1 MTLSRFLADRT
12 PSWDALEALL
22 RRAGS
27 RPERLGTDG
36 VLELGAAYRAAAA
49 DLAHARRAYPG
60 DPVVQRLELLVRR
73 ARSLVYA
80 RSGARGSLRA
90 FYARDYWRL
99 TRSLGRWIGLAAL
112 ALFGTALVVGIWAAL
127 DPSVAASLVPGDFID
142 GAAPPVGDRGLASSE
157 SAAFSSQLFTNNI
170 RVTLM
175 AFVAGLL
182 CVIPGVVI
190 VAYNGAILGAVMGV
204 AAANG
209 NLGTVLHL
217 IVAHG
222 VLELTC
228 IVVAAGAGMAVGWVI
243 VDPGDRPRRVAVRE
257 VARPTILVVLGT
269 APFLVLC
276 GFVEGFVSPAGW
288 SWVAV
293 TALGLGIGGGY
304 WALVVRLGRPARAR
318 GAGGVAVDG
327 AVVEPTLPAARPV
340 GVG

>member
-12 PSWDALEALL
+12 PSWDALEGLL

-36 VLELGAAYRAAAA
+36 VLQLGAAYRAAAA

-60 DPVVQRLELLVRR
+60 DPVVGRLELLVRR

-80 RSGARGSLRA
+80 RSGARGSARDFLT
-90 FYARDYWRL
+90 RDYWVLVRA
-99 TRSLGRWIGLAAL
+99 LGRWIGVASL
-112 ALFGTALVVGIWAAL
+112 ALLGTALVVGVWAAL
-127 DPSVAASLVPGDFID
+127 DPAVAASLVPGDFID
-142 GAAPPVGDRGLASSE
+142 GAAPPTTGDRGLASSE

-170 RVTLM
+170 RVTFM

-182 CVIPGVVI
+182 CVVPGVLI

-209 NLGTVLHL
+209 NLDDVLHL

-228 IVVAAGAGMAVGWVI
+228 IVVAAGAGMAVGWVV
-243 VDPGDRPRRVAVRE
+243 VDPGGGTRRAAVRD
-257 VARPTILVVLGT
+257 VARPTVLVVLGT
-269 APFLVLC
+269 MPFLVVC
-276 GFVEGFVSPAGW
+276 GIVEGFVSPAGW
-288 SWVAV
+288 SAVAV
-293 TALGLGIGGGY
+293 TALGVGLGAAY
-304 WALVVRLGRPARAR
+304 WAAVVRR
-318 GAGGVAVDG
+318 GAPGAPATARRGGQST
-327 AVVEPTLPAARPV
+327 PRRFARR
-340 GVG
+340 